1 MGFRRSLDHRSVDA
15 TLLSPTVAEFY
26 KSDLQ
31 RDNES
36 RSNLVSLDSMT
47 GRRFDFGIPNCL
59 CGSVLLARLM
69 WLARPQTDARSID
82 ESGRIGH

>member
-1 MGFRRSLDHRSVDA
+1 MDA
-15 TLLSPTVAEFY
+15 IPRSPTVAEFY
-26 KSDLQ
+26 KSNLQ

-36 RSNLVSLDSMT
+36 RSNSVSLDSMT
-47 GRRFDFGIPNCL
+47 GRRFDFGVPNRS